1 MVSLKPGQ
9 MGSANDPSTPAA
21 FADSMAADIEAAFN
35 DLLQDAGLPP
45 LADDNSKESRDR
57 RRLFVAIA
65 RGVVRHLVEHQDAFT
80 IHVPH
85 DVDGVTV
92 HPTIAVEGTPWP

>member
-1 MVSLKPGQ
+1 MPESLKPGQ
-9 MGSANDPSTPAA
+9 MGSPAAIGTPAE
-21 FADSMAADIEAAFN
+21 FANSMAAEIEAAFSE
-35 DLLQDAGLPP
+35 LLQDAGLPP

-65 RGVVRHLVEHQDAFT
+65 QGVVRHLVARNEAFV

-85 DVDGVTV
+85 DTNGVTV
-92 HPTIAVEGTPWP
+92 HPTISAEGTS

>member
-9 MGSANDPSTPAA
+9 MGSPNDDDTPAV
-21 FADSMAADIEAAFN
+21 FADSMAADIEAAFSE
-35 DLLQDAGLPP
+35 LLQDAGLPP

-65 RGVVRHLVEHQDAFT
+65 RGVVRHLVERQDAFT

-85 DVDGVTV
+85 DTDGVTV
-92 HPTIAVEGTPWP
+92 HPTISVEGTPWP

>member
-1 MVSLKPGQ
+1 MPDSLKPGL
-9 MGSANDPSTPAA
+9 MGSANDASTPVE
-21 FADSMAADIEAAFN
+21 FANSMAANIEAAFS
-35 DLLQDAGLPP
+35 DLLEDAGLPR

-65 RGVVRHLVEHQDAFT
+65 QGVVRHLVEHQDAFT

-85 DVDGVTV
+85 DTNGVTV
-92 HPTIAVEGTPWP
+92 HPTIAAEGTL

>member
-9 MGSANDPSTPAA
+9 MGSPEATSTPGE
-21 FADSMAADIEAAFN
+21 FANSMAADIEAAFS

-65 RGVVRHLVEHQDAFT
+65 RGVVRHLVERQDAFT

-85 DVDGVTV
+85 DTDGVTV
-92 HPTIAVEGTPWP
+92 HPTISVEGTPWP